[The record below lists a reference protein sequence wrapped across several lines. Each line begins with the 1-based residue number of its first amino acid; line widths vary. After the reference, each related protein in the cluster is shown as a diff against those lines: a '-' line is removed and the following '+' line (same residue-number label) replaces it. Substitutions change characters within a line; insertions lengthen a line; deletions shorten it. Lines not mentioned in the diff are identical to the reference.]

1 MTEFDKQIPKQ
12 GAQTADAQFMGL
24 LEPAKTGTGAKG
36 EWKKSKVSFQ
46 ITGKEKPNKFVFWNQ
61 KPESKSQYKTI
72 EELKQ
77 FETYRIVWYEK
88 DESYNNQEWV
98 SKTIQVIKDH
108 DENDAATTQQP
119 QGQPQSP
126 AAQPKATANDWVQF
140 QTDYNSKDSKGEK
153 SATHMLGMY
162 VFNKHKG
169 QFGDII
175 ALCKKNFEK

>member
-98 SKTIQVIKDH
+98 SKTIQVIKD
-108 DENDAATTQQP
+108 TMRMTQQ
-119 QGQPQSP
+119 QHNNHKDNHNLLQHNRKQQLTIGFS
-126 AAQPKATANDWVQF
+126 
-140 QTDYNSKDSKGEK
+140 SKPI
-153 SATHMLGMY
+153 TTLR
-162 VFNKHKG
+162 
-169 QFGDII
+169 I
-175 ALCKKNFEK
+175 ARVRSLLHIC